1 MTLWTDEGPITFS
14 DRFLV
19 PDDTYSFEESDMSFE
34 VRIGDKT
41 FSNWSSLYTNEEDE
55 DETTSLKTLAVSR
68 GGQLLFDYSLYPRP

>member
-1 MTLWTDEGPITFS
+1 MTLWSDEGPITFR

-41 FSNWSSLYTNEEDE
+41 FTDWSSLYTNEEDE
-55 DETTSLKTLAVSR
+55 DETTSLKTLAVNR